1 AAADFGLTVNAFVKG
16 VAFGDVDNDGDDDLY
31 VSVLGGDNQ
40 LWINDRGA
48 FREEAAGRGVAEPT
62 FSFPTWFFDYDN
74 DGDEDLFVSSYD
86 LRQFT
91 STPAQVAREALSV
104 QTVAERPRLYEN
116 DGSGRFSDVSESA
129 GLDRV
134 VYGMGSN
141 YGDLDNDGRLDFYI
155 GTGAPDLRAIIPN
168 LMFRSTETG
177 FEDVT
182 MAGGFGH
189 IQKGHAVAFADV
201 DNDGDQDI
209 FANIGGAVEGDVFQN
224 ALFENPGFGRGW
236 IRFRLKGTASN
247 RAAIG
252 ARVEIRA
259 VDRDG
264 NELSLHRTVRSG
276 GSFGAGPLTVH
287 AGLGDAER
295 VTGVTVRWPSGTVQ
309 QLGSLE
315 TNRLHEITEPNG

>member
-1 AAADFGLTVNAFVKG
+1 
-16 VAFGDVDNDGDDDLY
+16 
-31 VSVLGGDNQ
+31 
-40 LWINDRGA
+40 
-48 FREEAAGRGVAEPT
+48 
-62 FSFPTWFFDYDN
+62 
-74 DGDEDLFVSSYD
+74 
-86 LRQFT
+86 
-91 STPAQVAREALSV
+91 
-104 QTVAERPRLYEN
+104 
-116 DGSGRFSDVSESA
+116 
-129 GLDRV
+129 LDRV

-168 LMFRSTETG
+168 LMFRNTEAG

-236 IRFRLKGTASN
+236 IRFRLTGTASN